1 MVETRLGKRKDRPP
15 PTAPPPQKSG
25 TSKNSKKNKPKKSS
39 KKRKTTDEES
49 PAVDFVGTVG
59 VAEENEVEEPAKDVE
74 DREKEK
80 EESEKE
86 KEREEENGDEDEEE
100 EENSDESQEE
110 KDENGDKDEEE
121 EGNSDE
127 SQEEKDE
134 NGDKDEEEEGNSDE
148 EVENKDEEKI
158 QEEEDT
164 GEEENGTPEENR
176 GQNENENQE
185 QGEPPLEAELG
196 NVDGD
201 GEGVLGQGEE
211 ELEATEAIKPLRM
224 YFYESEY
231 KKQIKLATKCFV
243 KDVMVTF
250 DNLEPP
256 MSDTERKWFEKH
268 PQFCHVFHL
277 EKDSNHMV
285 QGMWML
291 LLRTVDSSKRKEVW
305 FIVNG
310 VPIRYGLREHAL
322 ISGLSCRNY
331 PLGYKEFGDR
341 KFVKRHF
348 KKGESIRLEDVKA
361 KLLAMGE
368 HRDRL
373 KMMVLFFLGSVICAQ
388 TKVGKG
394 ARDVLEFFQRAV
406 DDLEFCENFPWG
418 RYSFDYMVKE
428 ISHTIDH
435 FGGRVREKTL
445 WPLPGFCLPLE
456 LLAFEAIPKLGLKF
470 RKEVEDVDVDCPRMC
485 RSVFKSAGM
494 KGFSLSKLNRELDKL
509 DKITSRD
516 IHSIL
521 PTKTEEEVALLEEM
535 TEEEDDVDVDDIS
548 VDSWIKRLAEGHSV
562 FFEEMYDVDVA
573 ARDPNAQE
581 AVDEDQDDEEGG
593 EEGGASQKKMMEEL
607 IKQVKMF
614 GTQLKRVKK
623 TMDKFEERMVVPFEA
638 FMKKAMDEGQ
648 GSRE

>member
-25 TSKNSKKNKPKKSS
+25 TSKNSKKNKPKKI
-39 KKRKTTDEES
+39 
-49 PAVDFVGTVG
+49 
-59 VAEENEVEEPAKDVE
+59 AEENEVEEPAKDVE

-548 VDSWIKRLAEGHSV
+548 VDSWVKRLAEGHSV

>member
-100 EENSDESQEE
+100 EE
-110 KDENGDKDEEE
+110 
-121 EGNSDE
+121 NSDE

>member
-1 MVETRLGKRKDRPP
+1 MESSDENQNCGILLFFNPQRISAIDPTILFTKKNSSTARSREQRKSSDRQERGLLDIGNTELERSWGPERGIMENRRGGDDTVVTGGEAEIACEGEAAQDKHGGEGRKGQPELGKRKDRPP
-15 PTAPPPQKSG
+15 PTDPPPQKSR

-176 GQNENENQE
+176 
-185 QGEPPLEAELG
+185 EPPLEAELG

-211 ELEATEAIKPLRM
+211 
-224 YFYESEY
+224 
-231 KKQIKLATKCFV
+231 
-243 KDVMVTF
+243 
-250 DNLEPP
+250 
-256 MSDTERKWFEKH
+256 
-268 PQFCHVFHL
+268 
-277 EKDSNHMV
+277 
-285 QGMWML
+285 
-291 LLRTVDSSKRKEVW
+291 
-305 FIVNG
+305 
-310 VPIRYGLREHAL
+310 
-322 ISGLSCRNY
+322 
-331 PLGYKEFGDR
+331 
-341 KFVKRHF
+341 
-348 KKGESIRLEDVKA
+348 
-361 KLLAMGE
+361 
-368 HRDRL
+368 
-373 KMMVLFFLGSVICAQ
+373 
-388 TKVGKG
+388 
-394 ARDVLEFFQRAV
+394 
-406 DDLEFCENFPWG
+406 
-418 RYSFDYMVKE
+418 
-428 ISHTIDH
+428 
-435 FGGRVREKTL
+435 
-445 WPLPGFCLPLE
+445 
-456 LLAFEAIPKLGLKF
+456 
-470 RKEVEDVDVDCPRMC
+470 
-485 RSVFKSAGM
+485 
-494 KGFSLSKLNRELDKL
+494 
-509 DKITSRD
+509 
-516 IHSIL
+516 
-521 PTKTEEEVALLEEM
+521 
-535 TEEEDDVDVDDIS
+535 
-548 VDSWIKRLAEGHSV
+548 
-562 FFEEMYDVDVA
+562 
-573 ARDPNAQE
+573 
-581 AVDEDQDDEEGG
+581 
-593 EEGGASQKKMMEEL
+593 MMEEL

-648 GSRE
+648 GSREELVKWVLTRRITNSDLEAADLDEDGVVGAAEFILYN

>member
-80 EESEKE
+80 TKMETKMKRKKE
-86 KEREEENGDEDEEE
+86 IAMNLKKRKTKMETKMKRKKEIAM
-100 EENSDESQEE
+100 
-110 KDENGDKDEEE
+110 KK
-121 EGNSDE
+121 
-127 SQEEKDE
+127 
-134 NGDKDEEEEGNSDE
+134 
-148 EVENKDEEKI
+148 
-158 QEEEDT
+158 
-164 GEEENGTPEENR
+164 

-256 MSDTERKWFEKH
+256 MR
-268 PQFCHVFHL
+268 
-277 EKDSNHMV
+277 
-285 QGMWML
+285 
-291 LLRTVDSSKRKEVW
+291 
-305 FIVNG
+305 
-310 VPIRYGLREHAL
+310 
-322 ISGLSCRNY
+322 
-331 PLGYKEFGDR
+331 
-341 KFVKRHF
+341 
-348 KKGESIRLEDVKA
+348 
-361 KLLAMGE
+361 
-368 HRDRL
+368 
-373 KMMVLFFLGSVICAQ
+373 
-388 TKVGKG
+388 KG

-470 RKEVEDVDVDCPRMC
+470 RKEVEDVDVDCPRMY

-548 VDSWIKRLAEGHSV
+548 VDSWVKRLAEGHSV